1 MAFVV
6 GFLPWIVYWVLVGNV
21 PFQLAVLVAV
31 PVSGLALLVG
41 RLRHLPGRTLDTGTL
56 VVFVVLA
63 VLAFVVPDDVLE
75 RWLQPLGNAGLLA
88 VVLAGLAVGRPF
100 VLDYA
105 TPTVDAVTARTD
117 GFRAITTAMTWLWA
131 GLFALMTLL
140 SAIPPIVDGSATM
153 LDSTDTLSI
162 LCYWVAPFVLLGLGG
177 TVSGAFPPWFASR
190 SAEVD
195 ARSAGEPAPVAQ
207 GAPPPDASDGL
218 EIDLA
223 ADRRHDEPFDLV
235 VRGADGPVELEVEGT
250 DLVGR
255 TWRSRATLPAGADGV
270 VDADRAT
277 PTGGDWEAPDGDAPI
292 WAMRCVGAPDGAD
305 PTPSMF
311 VPPAEPWQVTVRAR
325 SGGRSATRTVRR
337 HTAGPGVRIETV
349 HLGGRVAH
357 LALPADA
364 AAGDGLAAVAC
375 FGGSEGGSDSQLGL
389 AAALA
394 SRGLVALAASWIT
407 EEDAATAVQEVPLER
422 FAEAFDLLAGHA
434 AVDPARVGATA
445 ISRGSEGVL
454 AAAVAGLVH
463 PTALVLV
470 SPSSVTWQAI
480 GGGGEV
486 PGTPSWTL
494 RGAPLPVAAP
504 PERGADDA
512 ARAQRDATSAA
523 TPPPTGRPCSRL
535 RPAYEAGL
543 ARGTGDGAGRCAAIA
558 AEEVPCPLLV
568 LTGDDDALW
577 PSGPMAQTLLARRA
591 RVDDQHHAFPG
602 AGHLIRCALLP
613 TEAPWSG
620 GIAFGGTRP
629 GLAAAQKEATDL
641 VTAFLVQYTGVAAR
655 A

>member
-31 PVSGLALLVG
+31 PVSGLAMLVG

-131 GLFALMTLL
+131 GLFAVMTLL

-153 LDSTDTLSI
+153 LDATDTLSI

-177 TVSGAFPPWFASR
+177 TISGAFPPWFASR
-190 SAEVD
+190 SAEID
-195 ARSAGEPAPVAQ
+195 ARSAGDPAPVAQ
-207 GAPPPDASDGL
+207 SAPPPDASDGL

-223 ADRRHDEPFDLV
+223 TDRRHDEPFDLV
-235 VRGADGPVELEVEGT
+235 VRGADGPVELVVEGT

-255 TWRSRATLPAGADGV
+255 TWRSRATLPAGPDGV

-277 PTGGDWEAPDGDAPI
+277 PTGGDWDAPDGDAPI
-292 WAMRCVGAPDGAD
+292 WAMRCVGAPEGSSGRGD

-357 LALPADA
+357 LALPAGA
-364 AAGDGLAAVAC
+364 AAGNRLAAVAC
-375 FGGSEGGSDSQLGL
+375 FGGSEGGSDSQIGL

-394 SRGLVALAASWIT
+394 SRGLVALAASWIA
-407 EEDAATAVQEVPLER
+407 EEDAARAVREVPLER

-463 PTALVLV
+463 PTALVLI
-470 SPSSVTWQAI
+470 SPSSVTWQAV

-494 RGAPLPVAAP
+494 RGAPLPWQPLPSGVLMTQLVRNAISV
-504 PERGADDA
+504 RRDA
-512 ARAQRDATSAA
+512 AAHR
-523 TPPPTGRPCSRL
+523 PTLLRL

-543 ARGTGDGAGRCAAIA
+543 ARGTG
-558 AEEVPCPLLV
+558 
-568 LTGDDDALW
+568 
-577 PSGPMAQTLLARRA
+577 
-591 RVDDQHHAFPG
+591 
-602 AGHLIRCALLP
+602 
-613 TEAPWSG
+613 
-620 GIAFGGTRP
+620 GTRP
-629 GLAAAQKEATDL
+629 SRPRRSPVPCSSSPATTTRSGRPARWRRPCWRAAPASTTSTTPSPAPGT
-641 VTAFLVQYTGVAAR
+641 
-655 A
+655 